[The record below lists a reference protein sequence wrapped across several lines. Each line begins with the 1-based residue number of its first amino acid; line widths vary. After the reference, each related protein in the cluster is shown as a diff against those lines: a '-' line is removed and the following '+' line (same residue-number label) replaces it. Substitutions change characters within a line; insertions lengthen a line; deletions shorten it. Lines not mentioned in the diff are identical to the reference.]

1 LCRKYSG
8 GGKQDIFHTIFN
20 DLICYLSNQ
29 SQLNKN
35 VMKHRNSAIQTPNT
49 FVDDTMLHNDVM
61 APTIDVISHQTKPLD
76 SIDHP
81 SENTIMTSPKYN
93 EFIPNAD
100 VLSYFEPGLITGF
113 DSKDNK

>member
-1 LCRKYSG
+1 
-8 GGKQDIFHTIFN
+8 
-20 DLICYLSNQ
+20 
-29 SQLNKN
+29 
-35 VMKHRNSAIQTPNT
+35 MKHRNSAIQTPNT
-49 FVDDTMLHNDVM
+49 FVADTMLHNDVM

-81 SENTIMTSPKYN
+81 SENTIMTSPQYN

-113 DSKDNK
+113 DSKDNKWLRLMRNDINCRCHDVIV